1 LDLVST
7 KYLSVLVNF
16 NIKAAEILFLIA
28 VVHPPFTMRF
38 REAGYAAK
46 PRRTPPQIFRGLTK
60 MDASVKLSNGL
71 ITSDIDII
79 DIRSDATEMDLKVEI
94 LSMLKPAKGPKKM
107 PTLLL
112 YNETGLQIF
121 EKVGI
126 YDICHIWKLTYA
138 DHVLG

>member
-1 LDLVST
+1 MRFT
-7 KYLSVLVNF
+7 ETEY
-16 NIKAAEILFLIA
+16 AAE
-28 VVHPPFTMRF
+28 PKWP
-38 REAGYAAK
+38 
-46 PRRTPPQIFRGLTK
+46 PPQNLRGLTK
-60 MDASVKLSNGL
+60 KDASFKPLNWT

-79 DIRSDATEMDLKVEI
+79 DIRSDAIEMDLKVEI

-112 YNETGLQIF
+112 YDERGLQIF

-126 YDICHIWKLTYA
+126 YDFYHIWKLTSA

>member
-1 LDLVST
+1 LGLVST

-16 NIKAAEILFLIA
+16 NIKAAKILFLIA
-28 VVHPPFTMRF
+28 VVHPSITMRF
-38 REAGYAAK
+38 REAGYAAEPK
-46 PRRTPPQIFRGLTK
+46 RPPTQILRGLTK
-60 MDASVKLSNGL
+60 MDASVKLSNGP

-79 DIRSDATEMDLKVEI
+79 DIRSDAIEMDLKVEI

-112 YNETGLQIF
+112 YDETGLQMF

-126 YDICHIWKLTYA
+126 YDIYHIWKLTYA